1 MFGRALIIISPMQK
15 RHCFCHEVAECKIQ
29 NATAESS
36 QPKLTGAIGAHFA
49 YYPGNFA
56 RPL

>member
-1 MFGRALIIISPMQK
+1 MQK

-29 NATAESS
+29 NATAESF